1 MSAEVIRFPSMTV
14 AEARQIIANPDI
26 HCEASVLD
34 ACEFLKVYGDWM
46 DHERAKALHAAIVR
60 DAIAEL
66 NRKGRRW
73 RLLEMFGDT
82 LGVAGIFAILFLFLL
97 FTPG

>member
-1 MSAEVIRFPSMTV
+1 MSAQVIRFPSMSV

-34 ACEFLKVYGDWM
+34 ACEFLQVYGDWM

-60 DAIAEL
+60 DAIADL
-66 NRKGRRW
+66 NRKGRIRRW
-73 RLLEMFGDT
+73 LGDLFGAVC
-82 LGVAGIFAILFLFLL
+82 LFGILYLFLL

>member
-1 MSAEVIRFPSMTV
+1 MSAQVIRFPSITV
-14 AEARQIIANPDI
+14 AEARQIIANPDM

-34 ACEFLKVYGDWM
+34 ACELLQTYGDWM

-60 DAIAEL
+60 DAIADL
-66 NRKGRRW
+66 NRKGRIRRW
-73 RLLEMFGDT
+73 LGDLFGV
-82 LGVAGIFAILFLFLL
+82 LSLFGILYLFLL

>member
-1 MSAEVIRFPSMTV
+1 MSAQVIRFPSMSV

-34 ACEFLKVYGDWM
+34 ACEFLQTYGDWM

-60 DAIAEL
+60 DAIADL
-66 NRKGRRW
+66 NRKGRIRRW
-73 RLLEMFGDT
+73 LAIAGDVIGVLSLFG
-82 LGVAGIFAILFLFLL
+82 ILYLFLL